1 MVPGEWFYRDLQ
13 LALSGLALIM
23 PGAMLLTRVS
33 PGSPALF
40 AVANFGGWF
49 LGTIALVQLPTGG
62 SDRALLTAT
71 FFVCGALYGVLGFLG
86 MSQNRNN
93 DVPNGDDIMERIG
106 KGGFGHY
113 FCESKRKRQAVA
125 WIWGGVAAV
134 ATGVIFKE
142 MSRDESNWLFWAV
155 IVYVLVRAAVLKH
168 RKAKLFPRWEHED

>member
-1 MVPGEWFYRDLQ
+1 MGDFVYPVNGLFGNPRNEHGSLSESLIGTTDKMKIMPRLWLLTWLVGGGSCCWQAATGLMVPGEWFYRDLQ

-71 FFVCGALYGVLGFLG
+71 FFVYGVLGFLG
-86 MSQNRNN
+86 MSQ
-93 DVPNGDDIMERIG
+93 
-106 KGGFGHY
+106 
-113 FCESKRKRQAVA
+113 
-125 WIWGGVAAV
+125 
-134 ATGVIFKE
+134 
-142 MSRDESNWLFWAV
+142 
-155 IVYVLVRAAVLKH
+155 
-168 RKAKLFPRWEHED
+168 